1 MDKKVI
7 LLADV
12 KGVGHKN
19 DVVSVSVGFAAN
31 YLLPQRLATDAT
43 PEKIA
48 VLHQRKLVASQEKE
62 VALTRA
68 RELAGKIAGK
78 SIVIHA
84 KATPQGR
91 LYGAVTPDE
100 IVAAIDTQLAV
111 AIDKK
116 AVADNEP
123 IRALGSYTL
132 LLKLNAQVTASL
144 TVSVTETA

>member
-7 LLADV
+7 LLVDV

-19 DVVSVSVGFAAN
+19 DVVNVSVGFAAN

-43 PEKIA
+43 PEKLA

-62 VALTRA
+62 VALAYA

-78 SIVIHA
+78 SIVIKA

-100 IVAAIDTQLAV
+100 IVAAINTQLGV
-111 AIDKK
+111 KIDKK
-116 AVADNEP
+116 AVTENEP
-123 IRALGSYTL
+123 IRALGSYTIP
-132 LLKLNAQVTASL
+132 LKLNAQVTATL
-144 TVSVTETA
+144 AVSVTETT